1 MTAVNANQ
9 QIRFNL
15 EPVGSLDALQAEWNR
30 FDLVA
35 DHSFFSTW
43 TWIGTWLRM
52 LPWDFTPQLL
62 TARRDHETIAAA
74 ILVPRREKFGISV
87 VHQFYFNSTGEPEYD
102 CLTTEHND
110 FAGTREGQV
119 ELWQA
124 FLAWFAARS
133 RVDELIIPG
142 VEQQNVLVALPA
154 YKLLKTIRNVPAFR
168 VANLASIAEAGIDP
182 LLSRNSRQRLRRSL
196 RDYAQQGPLHID
208 EASNV
213 ETALSYFD
221 ELKVFHINSW
231 ERRGKPHAFRYPFFE
246 RFHRELIKV
255 GVPKGEIQLLKI
267 SAGTRAIG
275 YLYNFRRC
283 KKIYAYQ
290 SGFEFSTPHLR
301 PGYVSHA
308 LAMRSNAE
316 RGERIYDFL
325 GGDNPLK
332 RSFADDHY
340 FISWSAFRQRR
351 LSSELLTW
359 PIASRIKARR
369 AGAMG

>member
-1 MTAVNANQ
+1 MNGAGYEGK
-9 QIRFNL
+9 IRFVL
-15 EPVGSLDALQAEWNR
+15 EPVASLASLEAEWKH
-30 FDLVA
+30 FDRIA

-62 TARRDHETIAAA
+62 KAQRGDETIAVAV
-74 ILVPRREKFGISV
+74 LVPRREKLGVSV
-87 VHQFYFNSTGEPEYD
+87 VHQFHFNSTGEPEFD

-124 FLAWFAARS
+124 FLGWFGARS

-142 VEQQNVLVALPA
+142 VEQQNVSVVLPA
-154 YKLLKTIRNVPAFR
+154 RKLLKTIRNVPAFR
-168 VANLASIAEAGIDP
+168 VSNLPAIAESGIDT
-182 LLSRNSRQRLRRSL
+182 LLSRNSRQRLRRSM
-196 RDYAQQGPLHID
+196 RDYVEQGPLRID
-208 EASNV
+208 EASTV
-213 ETALSYFD
+213 ECALSYFD
-221 ELKVFHINSW
+221 EMKLFHIHSW
-231 ERRGKPHAFRYPFFE
+231 ERRGRPHAFRYPFFE
-246 RFHRELIKV
+246 RFHRELIRE
-255 GVPKGEIQLLKI
+255 GVPKGEIQMLKI
-267 SAGTRAIG
+267 SAGERAIG

-283 KKIYAYQ
+283 KKVYAYQ
-290 SGFEFSTPHLR
+290 SGFEFSAPHLR

-340 FISWSAFRQRR
+340 LISWSAFRQRR
-351 LSSELLTW
+351 LSAELLTW
-359 PIASRIKARR
+359 PIVSRIKARR

>member
-1 MTAVNANQ
+1 MTAGNSKQ

-15 EPVGSLDALQAEWNR
+15 EPFTSLDALEVEWKR
-30 FDLVA
+30 FDA
-35 DHSFFSTW
+35 SAGHSFFSTW
-43 TWIGTWLRM
+43 SWIGTWLRM

-62 TARRDHETIAAA
+62 MAERDKETIAAA
-74 ILVPRREKFGISV
+74 VLVPRREKLGFSV
-87 VHQFYFNSTGEPEYD
+87 VHQFHFNSTGEPEYD

-110 FAGTREGQV
+110 FAGTTEGQV

-124 FLAWFAARS
+124 FLEWFAARS

-142 VEQQNVLVALPA
+142 VEQQNVSVALPA
-154 YKLLKTIRNVPAFR
+154 RKLLKTIRNVPAFR
-168 VANLASIAEAGIDP
+168 VSNLPSIAETGIDT
-182 LLSRNSRQRLRRSL
+182 LLSRNSRQRLRRSM
-196 RDYAQQGPLHID
+196 RDYLEQGPLRID
-208 EASNV
+208 EASTV
-213 ETALSYFD
+213 ETALAYFD
-221 ELKVFHINSW
+221 ELKVFHIHSW
-231 ERRGKPHAFRYPFFE
+231 ERRGRPHAFRYPFFE

-255 GVPKGEIQLLKI
+255 GLPKGEIQLLKI
-267 SAGTRAIG
+267 SAGGRAIG

-283 KKIYAYQ
+283 KRIYAYQ
-290 SGFEFSTPHLR
+290 SGFEFSAAHLR

-316 RGERIYDFL
+316 RGEQVYDFL

-340 FISWSAFRQRR
+340 LISWSAFRQRR

>member
-1 MTAVNANQ
+1 MTAVSARQ

-15 EPVGSLDALQAEWNR
+15 EPVDSLDALQAQWNR
-30 FDLVA
+30 FDLIA

-62 TARRDHETIAAA
+62 TARLGDETIAAA

-87 VHQFYFNSTGEPEYD
+87 VHQFHFNSTGEPEYD

-110 FAGTREGQV
+110 FAGTGEGQV

-142 VEQQNVLVALPA
+142 VEQRSVSVALPA

-168 VANLASIAEAGIDP
+168 VTNLASIAEAGFDT

-196 RDYAQQGPLHID
+196 RDYTQQGPLRID

-213 ETALSYFD
+213 ESALSYFD
-221 ELKVFHINSW
+221 ELKIFHIHSW
-231 ERRGKPHAFRYPFFE
+231 ERRGRPHAFRYPFFE
-246 RFHRELIKV
+246 RFHRELIRV

-290 SGFEFSTPHLR
+290 SGFEFSAPHLR

-316 RGERIYDFL
+316 RGEQIYDFL

>member
-1 MTAVNANQ
+1 MTAADAEQ

-15 EPVGSLDALQAEWNR
+15 EPVASLDAIQAQWNR

-35 DHSFFSTW
+35 GHSFFSTW

-62 TARRDHETIAAA
+62 TALRGNETIAAA
-74 ILVPRREKFGISV
+74 VLVPRREKLGISA

-110 FAGTREGQV
+110 FAGTAEGQV

-124 FLAWFAARS
+124 FLGWFAARS

-142 VEQQNVLVALPA
+142 VEQQNVSVALPGH
-154 YKLLKTIRNVPAFR
+154 KLLKTIRNVPAFR
-168 VANLASIAEAGIDP
+168 VVNLPSIAKAGIDP

-196 RDYAQQGPLHID
+196 RDYTQQGPLRID
-208 EASNV
+208 EASSV

-221 ELKVFHINSW
+221 ELKIFHIHSW

-246 RFHRELIKV
+246 RFHRELIRV

-267 SAGTRAIG
+267 WAGTRAIG

-283 KKIYAYQ
+283 KKVYAYQ
-290 SGFEFSTPHLR
+290 SGFEFSAPHLR

-308 LAMRSNAE
+308 LAMQSNAR
-316 RGERIYDFL
+316 RGEQIYDFL

>member
-1 MTAVNANQ
+1 
-9 QIRFNL
+9 
-15 EPVGSLDALQAEWNR
+15 
-30 FDLVA
+30 
-35 DHSFFSTW
+35 
-43 TWIGTWLRM
+43 
-52 LPWDFTPQLL
+52 
-62 TARRDHETIAAA
+62 
-74 ILVPRREKFGISV
+74 
-87 VHQFYFNSTGEPEYD
+87 
-102 CLTTEHND
+102 
-110 FAGTREGQV
+110 
-119 ELWQA
+119 
-124 FLAWFAARS
+124 
-133 RVDELIIPG
+133 
-142 VEQQNVLVALPA
+142 
-154 YKLLKTIRNVPAFR
+154 
-168 VANLASIAEAGIDP
+168 
-182 LLSRNSRQRLRRSL
+182 
-196 RDYAQQGPLHID
+196 
-208 EASNV
+208 V

-231 ERRGKPHAFRYPFFE
+231 GRRGKPHAFRYPFFE
-246 RFHRELIKV
+246 RFHRELIKI

-316 RGERIYDFL
+316 RGEQIYDFL